1 MAGVNIADK
10 VADWIV
16 LFVIQLRQASLER
29 ALWVCVAMKRAFRS
43 DEEIV
48 SAGAE
53 AGESRLVERLETGY
67 ADLGAVEGSP
77 EETLTIL
84 TSAAQTTTEFRFG

>member
-1 MAGVNIADK
+1 MAGVNIGDK
-10 VADWIV
+10 VADRIILV
-16 LFVIQLRQASLER
+16 VIQLRQASLEM
-29 ALWVCVAMKRAFRS
+29 ALWVHVAMKRALRS
-43 DEEIV
+43 DGKIV

-53 AGESRLVERLETGY
+53 AGESRLVERLETGD

-84 TSAAQTTTEFRFG
+84 TCGGPHNH